1 MPGHLQP
8 LHRPLKIPL
17 TWTLDSPQ
25 SGCQTFQFPLKE
37 ALRVV
42 QPGAVETPLLA
53 VGKMYRAGF
62 GIENL
67 GNGEMFLRNP
77 DNTFRARV
85 YLKNNSLAA
94 RCRIRM
100 VSQLDHA
107 QASSE
112 VPSSSAQASS
122 EVPNSSAQASSEVP
136 NSSAQASSEVPS
148 SSVQASP
155 EVHSIPGAQC
165 SVRAVTCTIENLDTS
180 IPDYFVQL
188 GPDVFALKG
197 YSARHVDLGMALP
210 REGCEFRSTLVK
222 DGEKWLVLEWCEPV
236 PTMDDPSGLLTDGQ
250 SQEVIVF
257 GSRVYIAPADA
268 GLTVVESFDSGSGP
282 NRLPD
287 APSDQRESEHDEA
300 MLEPQQHEQ
309 VEVSQAEQIQV
320 DGALR
325 DEDDQG
331 DSLIVDGIT
340 LSMNSTLAVLRQAA
354 QSLGL
359 GRSGGKSTVLKRI
372 RDHLSKQALIAAHQA
387 RQQLVDATVRVP
399 NEQSSVTL
407 PSEEEQRKHCL
418 THTPFA
424 SWCSHCVA
432 FRAKA
437 DRHESRHDDA
447 RVNSVLAFDFCY
459 TSREEGAEK
468 LCCLAASDSQTKW
481 IQAWP
486 VKSKGGTASRN
497 YMASELTKLLSY
509 LGHRSVTIRADPEP
523 ACSALAESVKSLRNR
538 IGMETHVEQTP
549 VGEHQANYSENAVEK
564 IRQHV
569 GTILSELEER
579 LKISIKTFDPLHQ
592 WCWRHSSW
600 LLQRFNVM
608 QNLTAWERLHETPYR
623 GKIVKF
629 GECVLARVKSATKG
643 KPRWLRALWLGKSD
657 IADTHLVVTSSGRL
671 VSARSVRRT
680 AIEYDAGLCS
690 VLRDTPDQHASFL
703 AGRVGM
709 SRKQVTPCGVD
720 VVEAPS
726 EEELHYSPS
735 NVPGTDEEDE
745 VIDDVAD
752 IAPTPMSVKPTDH
765 VPQTPDAEL
774 SHFGSEGSSLVRP
787 PPASAAIATG
797 RVEVP
802 GASVPNPGL
811 GKGVGPGMPMTPPSH
826 LPPLPSGSDLDMGVD
841 PRPEPPVQ
849 ESDAKRR
856 RVSAITKNHPHVDE
870 VVILDDL
877 GLDADVEQSGEV
889 YDDEDGDVHESGDSV
904 APSELW
910 RPYCDGEP
918 TMSVDELAQL
928 DQISAAFELDRLVKL
943 EVLEEL
949 SWSDDLS
956 NYRYWFLTKWVKN
969 SGRHCLLMWLMPTS
983 QCHKRWCALA
993 FGGQPL
999 ANHTGCQCA

>member
-1 MPGHLQP
+1 M
-8 LHRPLKIPL
+8 
-17 TWTLDSPQ
+17 
-25 SGCQTFQFPLKE
+25 
-37 ALRVV
+37 
-42 QPGAVETPLLA
+42 
-53 VGKMYRAGF
+53 
-62 GIENL
+62 
-67 GNGEMFLRNP
+67 
-77 DNTFRARV
+77 
-85 YLKNNSLAA
+85 
-94 RCRIRM
+94 
-100 VSQLDHA
+100 
-107 QASSE
+107 
-112 VPSSSAQASS
+112 
-122 EVPNSSAQASSEVP
+122 
-136 NSSAQASSEVPS
+136 
-148 SSVQASP
+148 
-155 EVHSIPGAQC
+155 
-165 SVRAVTCTIENLDTS
+165 
-180 IPDYFVQL
+180 QL

-236 PTMDDPSGLLTDGQ
+236 SDMEDPSGLLTDGQ

-257 GSRVYIAPADA
+257 ASRKYISPADV
-268 GLTVVESFDSGSGP
+268 GLTVIESFDAGSGGSGP
-282 NRLPD
+282 SRLPD
-287 APSDQRESEHDEA
+287 APSDQRESEHDEV

-325 DEDDQG
+325 DEEDQG
-331 DSLIVDGIT
+331 DSLIVDGVT
-340 LSMNSTLAVLRQAA
+340 LSVNSTLAVLRQAA

-359 GRSGGKSTVLKRI
+359 GRSGGKSAVLKRI

-399 NEQSSVTL
+399 NEQASVTL

-459 TSREEGAEK
+459 TSREEGSEK
-468 LCCLAASDSQTKW
+468 LCCLVASDSQTKW
-481 IQAWP
+481 IQAGP

-497 YMASELTKLLSY
+497 FMATELTKLLSF

-564 IRQHV
+564 IRQRV

-579 LKISIKTFDPLHQ
+579 LKICIKTFDPLHQ

-608 QNLTAWERLHETPYR
+608 QNLTAWERLREAPCR

-671 VSARSVRRT
+671 VSARSLRRT
-680 AIEYDAGLCS
+680 AIEYDVGLCS

-703 AGRVGM
+703 AGRVGV

-735 NVPGTDEEDE
+735 NVPGTDEEEE
-745 VIDDVAD
+745 VINDVAD
-752 IAPTPMSVKPTDH
+752 IAPTPMSVRPTDH

-774 SHFGSEGSSLVRP
+774 PHFGSESSSFVRP
-787 PPASAAIATG
+787 PPSSAAIATG
-797 RVEVP
+797 QVEAP
-802 GASVPNPGL
+802 GATVPNPGL
-811 GKGVGPGMPMTPPSH
+811 GKGIGPGVPMTPPSH
-826 LPPLPSGSDLDMGVD
+826 LPPLPSGSDLDMGVG
-841 PRPEPPVQ
+841 PRPELPLQ

-856 RVSAITKNHPHVDE
+856 RVNAITKNHPRMDE

-889 YDDEDGDVHESGDSV
+889 YDDEDAEVHESGDSII
-904 APSELW
+904 PSELW
-910 RPYCDGEP
+910 RPYCDG
-918 TMSVDELAQL
+918 
-928 DQISAAFELDRLVKL
+928 
-943 EVLEEL
+943 
-949 SWSDDLS
+949 
-956 NYRYWFLTKWVKN
+956 
-969 SGRHCLLMWLMPTS
+969 
-983 QCHKRWCALA
+983 RW
-993 FGGQPL
+993 
-999 ANHTGCQCA
+999 